1 MQLIAHDKVSW
12 SQTKKEMADECCS
25 IDVETKEQARVLWI
39 VLGINAAMFVAEFI
53 AGVIAQSTGLIA
65 DSLDML
71 ADAAVYSVSLYAVG
85 RSAKLK
91 NRAAML
97 SGVLQILLAISV
109 AVEILRRT
117 FMGSEPEPGL
127 MISVSLIALIA
138 NVICLALIAKH
149 RDGEV
154 HMRASWV
161 FSKNDVI
168 ANIGVIA
175 AGVLILLLDAKW
187 PDLVM
192 GALIVFVVLR
202 GGISIVSDA
211 KREKMVDG

>member
-1 MQLIAHDKVSW
+1 MVD
-12 SQTKKEMADECCS
+12 DCCS
-25 IDVETKEQARVLWI
+25 IEVDSKEQARILWI
-39 VLGINAAMFVAEFI
+39 VLGVNVAMFVAEFV

-85 RSAKLK
+85 RSESLK
-91 NRAAML
+91 RRAAML
-97 SGVLQILLAISV
+97 SGVLQILLAVSV
-109 AVEILRRT
+109 AGEILRRM
-117 FMGSEPEPGL
+117 FMGSEPEPAL
-127 MISVSLIALIA
+127 MIGVSLIALVA

-175 AGVLILLLDAKW
+175 AGGLVLLLDEHW
-187 PDLVM
+187 PDLVI
-192 GALIVFVVLR
+192 GSLIVFVVLR
-202 GGISIVSDA
+202 GGISILVDA
-211 KREKMVDG
+211 KRERIIDSQR

>member
-1 MQLIAHDKVSW
+1 MTRPLVSDHN
-12 SQTKKEMADECCS
+12 KEMTDDCCS
-25 IDVETKEQARVLWI
+25 IEVESKEQARVLWM

-71 ADAAVYSVSLYAVG
+71 ADAAVYCVSLYAVG
-85 RSAKLK
+85 RSASLK
-91 NRAAML
+91 NRAATL
-97 SGVLQILLAISV
+97 SGVLQILLAVSV

-117 FMGSEPEPGL
+117 IMGSEPEPSL
-127 MISVSLIALIA
+127 MIGVSLIALVA

-161 FSKNDVI
+161 FSKNDVV
-168 ANIGVIA
+168 ANVGVIA
-175 AGVLILLLDAKW
+175 AGGLVLLLDAHW
-187 PDLVM
+187 PDLVI

-202 GGISIVSDA
+202 GGISILADA
-211 KREKMVDG
+211 KRERMIDSQR

>member
-1 MQLIAHDKVSW
+1 
-12 SQTKKEMADECCS
+12 MADECCS
-25 IDVETKEQARVLWI
+25 IEVESKEQARILLM

-71 ADAAVYSVSLYAVG
+71 ADAAVYCVSLYAVG
-85 RSAKLK
+85 RSASLK

-97 SGVLQILLAISV
+97 SGVLQILLAVGV
-109 AVEILRRT
+109 AGEILRRT
-117 FMGSEPEPGL
+117 ISGSEPEPIL
-127 MISVSLIALIA
+127 MISVSLIALVA
-138 NVICLALIAKH
+138 NVICLALIAKQ
-149 RDGEV
+149 RNGEV

-168 ANIGVIA
+168 ANVSVIA
-175 AGVLILLLDAKW
+175 AGVLVLLLDAHW
-187 PDLVM
+187 PDLII

-202 GGISIVSDA
+202 GGISILADA
-211 KREKMVDG
+211 KRERSFEAQR

>member
-1 MQLIAHDKVSW
+1 
-12 SQTKKEMADECCS
+12 MADDCCS
-25 IDVETKEQARVLWI
+25 INVESKDQTRVLWI
-39 VLGINAAMFVAEFI
+39 VLGLNAAMFVAEFVVGLI
-53 AGVIAQSTGLIA
+53 AESTGLIA

-85 RSAKLK
+85 RSAALK

-97 SGVLQILLAISV
+97 SGVLQIVLAISI
-109 AVEILRRT
+109 AAEILRRAII
-117 FMGSEPEPGL
+117 GGQPEPL
-127 MISVSLIALIA
+127 FMIGVSLVALIA
-138 NVICLALIAKH
+138 NVMCLILIAKH

-168 ANIGVIA
+168 ANVGVIA
-175 AGVLILLLDAKW
+175 AGCLVLLLNRQW
-187 PDLVM
+187 PDLVI

-202 GGISIVSDA
+202 GGISIVSEV
-211 KREKMVDG
+211 KRERKFDVQL

>member
-1 MQLIAHDKVSW
+1 MTRSSVSDHN
-12 SQTKKEMADECCS
+12 KEMADDCCS
-25 IDVETKEQARVLWI
+25 IEVESKEQARILLM
-39 VLGINAAMFVAEFI
+39 VLGINDAMFVAEFI
-53 AGVIAQSTGLIA
+53 AGVIAQSTALIA

-71 ADAAVYSVSLYAVG
+71 ADATVYCVSLYAVG
-85 RSAKLK
+85 RSASLK

-97 SGVLQILLAISV
+97 SGVLQILLAFSV
-109 AVEILRRT
+109 AGEILRRT
-117 FMGSEPEPGL
+117 IMGSDPEPTL
-127 MISVSLIALIA
+127 MIGVSFIALVA

-168 ANIGVIA
+168 ANVGVIA
-175 AGVLILLLDAKW
+175 AGGLVLLLDEHW
-187 PDLVM
+187 PDLVI

-202 GGISIVSDA
+202 GGISILADA
-211 KREKMVDG
+211 KRERIIDSQR

>member
-1 MQLIAHDKVSW
+1 
-12 SQTKKEMADECCS
+12 MADDCCS
-25 IDVETKEQARVLWI
+25 INVESKDQTRVLWI
-39 VLGINAAMFVAEFI
+39 VLGLNAAMFVAEFVVGLI
-53 AGVIAQSTGLIA
+53 AESTGLIA

-85 RSAKLK
+85 RSAALK

-97 SGVLQILLAISV
+97 SGVLQIVLAISI
-109 AVEILRRT
+109 AAEILRREII
-117 FMGSEPEPGL
+117 GGQPEPL
-127 MISVSLIALIA
+127 FMIGVSLVALIA
-138 NVICLALIAKH
+138 NVMCLILIAKH

-168 ANIGVIA
+168 ANVGVIA
-175 AGVLILLLDAKW
+175 AGCLVLLLNRQW
-187 PDLVM
+187 PDLVI

-202 GGISIVSDA
+202 GGISIVSEV
-211 KREKMVDG
+211 KRERKFDVQL

>member
-1 MQLIAHDKVSW
+1 MTRPLVSDHN
-12 SQTKKEMADECCS
+12 KEMTDDCCS
-25 IDVETKEQARVLWI
+25 IEVESKEQARVLWM

-71 ADAAVYSVSLYAVG
+71 ADAAVYCVSLYAVG
-85 RSAKLK
+85 RSASLK
-91 NRAAML
+91 NRAATL
-97 SGVLQILLAISV
+97 SGVLQILLAVSV

-117 FMGSEPEPGL
+117 IMGSEPEPTL
-127 MISVSLIALIA
+127 MIGVSLIALVA

-168 ANIGVIA
+168 ANVGVIA
-175 AGVLILLLDAKW
+175 AGGLVLLLDAHW
-187 PDLVM
+187 PDLVI

-202 GGISIVSDA
+202 GGMSILADA
-211 KREKMVDG
+211 KRERMIDSQR

>member
-1 MQLIAHDKVSW
+1 MTD
-12 SQTKKEMADECCS
+12 DCCS
-25 IDVETKEQARVLWI
+25 IDAESKDQARVLWI
-39 VLGINAAMFVAEFI
+39 VLGINAAMFLAEFV

-85 RSAKLK
+85 RSARLK

-109 AVEILRRT
+109 AAEILRRAI
-117 FMGSEPEPGL
+117 MGSEPEPAL
-127 MISVSLIALIA
+127 MIGIGLIALTA

-149 RDGEV
+149 RGGEV

-168 ANIGVIA
+168 ANVGVIT
-175 AGVLILLLDAKW
+175 AGGLILLLDARW
-187 PDLVM
+187 PDLVI

-202 GGISIVSDA
+202 GGMSIVADV
-211 KREKMVDG
+211 KRERTVDG